1 MIKEKKSISA
11 ASSKLSSGIYV
22 RGIYPKEGIPT
33 VGFFM
38 DIESAK
44 KLAAMILTVCYS
56 KNSKSDVIRII
67 GHKKNNRITVIRPIS
82 GME

>member
-1 MIKEKKSISA
+1 MIKKKKSISA

-22 RGIYPKEGIPT
+22 RGIYPREGIPT

-44 KLAAMILTVCYS
+44 ELAAMILTVCYS
-56 KNSKSDVIRII
+56 KNSKSGVVRIT
-67 GHKKNNRITVIRPIS
+67 GHKKNNRITVIRPIC
-82 GME
+82 G